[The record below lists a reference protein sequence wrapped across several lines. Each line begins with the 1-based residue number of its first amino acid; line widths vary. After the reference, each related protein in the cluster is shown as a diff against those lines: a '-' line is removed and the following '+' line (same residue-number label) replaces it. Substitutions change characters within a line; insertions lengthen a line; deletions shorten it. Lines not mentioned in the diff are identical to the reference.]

1 MAFLRAGSAH
11 DALILQGRCVY
22 LRPLQLGDYA
32 AWAELRSQSRAHL
45 VPWEPAWSMDDLTK
59 ASFRRRVRHYQKEAL
74 DDLGY
79 ALLIFETE
87 GARLVGGLTL
97 SHLKRGV
104 TQSATLGYW
113 LGAPYVGRGYMSDA
127 VRAIL
132 PYTFETLSL
141 HRIEASVQPTNEASL
156 RVLDRVGFRREG
168 MARGYLKINGQWQDH
183 VLFAMLADEWIIAG
197 RGA

>member
-45 VPWEPAWSMDDLTK
+45 VPWEPAWSIDDLTK

-79 ALLIFETE
+79 AFLIFETE

-97 SHLKRGV
+97 SYVKRGV
-104 TQSATLGYW
+104 TQSTTLGYW

-132 PYTFETLSL
+132 PYAFETLGL
-141 HRIEASVQPTNEASL
+141 HRIEVSVQPTNEASL

-168 MARGYLKINGQWQDH
+168 LARGYLKINGQWQDH